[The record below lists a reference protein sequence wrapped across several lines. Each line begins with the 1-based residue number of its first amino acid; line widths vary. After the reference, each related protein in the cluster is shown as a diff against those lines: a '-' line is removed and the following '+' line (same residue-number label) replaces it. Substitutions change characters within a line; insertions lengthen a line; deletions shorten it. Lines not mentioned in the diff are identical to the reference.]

1 MPAAETRFRA
11 MGSDVHLLVVGG
23 PPSLP
28 AVARELVDELERRW
42 SRFRPT
48 SEISLLNDLAGTP
61 VRVSAPTIELVERA
75 LEGARITE
83 GRYDPTVLG
92 AALSL

>member
-1 MPAAETRFRA
+1 MEAESRFRA
-11 MGSDVHLLVVGG
+11 MGSAVHVIIVGG
-23 PPSLP
+23 SLRLLDM
-28 AVARELVDELERRW
+28 AREFVDELEERW

-83 GRYDPTVLG
+83 GR
-92 AALSL
+92 